1 MRIVLNEVAISYSR
15 GSSRPRDQTWA
26 SLTLAGGFF
35 TTEPLKIFGWP
46 KSLFRF
52 FIAWYGETWMNL
64 LANLIVISICDPSKF
79 LWVRNLREA
88 YLGDCSQTLSWGC
101 THLKACLG
109 LDDLFPRWLT
119 DNTTGQPVL
128 DVGERSEFLPTRP
141 FHSLHDCAGMWPLGS
156 LRLSD
161 ASKKVRVRWLLLYDL
176 ASEITYD
183 HFYHIHMTGSKSL
196 ISSHIQ

>member
-1 MRIVLNEVAISYSR
+1 MPIPVGKKLQYNGQLMRIVLNEVAISYSR
-15 GSSRPRDQTWA
+15 GSSRPRDQTRA

-141 FHSLHDCAGMWPLGS
+141 FHIYMTALGCDLWVPWDWVMH
-156 LRLSD
+156 LR
-161 ASKKVRVRWLLLYDL
+161 K
-176 ASEITYD
+176 
-183 HFYHIHMTGSKSL
+183 
-196 ISSHIQ
+196 